1 MEASTSSLSS
11 SALPMD
17 VLLEISARSDP
28 VTLVRCAAACKD
40 LRREIADPAFHPRLR
55 LRRADRFMPLFFR
68 GFFVQNQPNKV
79 IEPPRFSVP
88 VRLTEPSPEPFRS
101 FLLDNDSIF
110 EFYHPELA
118 ASRGLVALRSDTPE
132 SGGPPGTCVF
142 NPMTGYVNCIPPPK
156 INAQSFVL
164 LTSDDGDRACHY
176 RQVAAE
182 LASGRLKTQEFSPV
196 DDNSRW
202 QPIAET
208 AVAPCPQDAALL
220 HPALVLQG
228 DAQWLCRS
236 SEYHFLLRF
245 SRAQLQAS
253 VTKIGGICGEQLRG
267 RGPGELL
274 LVSDGQGK
282 KPQLLVAVGLQIS
295 LWTLSDSNDGNGWS
309 MQVLVEPE
317 SIHQDDVL
325 SERLEL
331 RSFGAKSGYVFV
343 RMAGA
348 NESSLSWYFMLE
360 LATRRVRGVCK
371 GEPQNAL
378 VYFPYEMDLSF
389 WRPKFTRQLQ

>member
-1 MEASTSSLSS
+1 
-11 SALPMD
+11 MD
-17 VLLEISARSDP
+17 VLLDISARSDP
-28 VTLVRCAAACKD
+28 VTLVRCAAASKD

-55 LRRADRFMPLFFR
+55 LRRADRFMPRFFR
-68 GFFVQNQPNKV
+68 GWFVQNQPKKV
-79 IEPPRFSVP
+79 IEPPRFSDP
-88 VRLTEPSPEPFRS
+88 VRPAEPSPEPFRS

-110 EFYHPELA
+110 EFYHPELT
-118 ASRGLVALRSDTPE
+118 ASRGLVALRSNTPE

-164 LTSDDGDRACHY
+164 LTSDDGDGACHY

-253 VTKIGGICGEQLRG
+253 VTKIGGICGEQLHGRG
-267 RGPGELL
+267 REELL
-274 LVSDGQGK
+274 L
-282 KPQLLVAVGLQIS
+282 
-295 LWTLSDSNDGNGWS
+295 
-309 MQVLVEPE
+309 VLVEPE

-331 RSFGAKSGYVFV
+331 RWFGEKSGFVFV

-371 GEPQNAL
+371 GAPQNAL
-378 VYFPYEMDLSF
+378 VYLPYEMDLSF